1 MGEELNLSAWSR
13 TDKDKAKTL
22 RKAGYIPAIVYGS
35 GQKNLNFKIKVID
48 FSKVF
53 ERAGESSLINLKIDE
68 NAPLKVV
75 VKEVEKEP
83 IKGHFSHIDFYK
95 VDMKKKITV
104 EVELEFVGESKAV
117 AELGGVLAKAAD
129 HVEITCLP
137 DKLINQIVVDISVL
151 NTMNDVIKLKDLK
164 LPEGVELEADPEDV
178 IVSVVETVKEEIP
191 VAPVVEAAEAAVP
204 AEEAVAPAEE
214 AAAPAGE
221 KNEKTEKKKK

>member
-22 RKAGYIPAIVYGS
+22 RKAGYLPAVVYGS
-35 GQKNLNFKIKVID
+35 GQKNLNFKIKALD
-48 FSKVF
+48 FAKVF
-53 ERAGESSLINLKIDE
+53 ENAGESSLINLKIDE
-68 NAPLKVV
+68 SAPLKVV

-137 DKLINQIVVDISVL
+137 DKLIKQIVVDISVL

-164 LPEGVELEADPEDV
+164 LPEGVELEANPEDV
-178 IVSVVETVKEEIP
+178 VVSVVEIVKEEIP
-191 VAPVVEAAEAAVP
+191 VAPVVEAAEAAAVP
-204 AEEAVAPAEE
+204 AEGEAAPAEG

-221 KNEKTEKKKK
+221 KKKKE